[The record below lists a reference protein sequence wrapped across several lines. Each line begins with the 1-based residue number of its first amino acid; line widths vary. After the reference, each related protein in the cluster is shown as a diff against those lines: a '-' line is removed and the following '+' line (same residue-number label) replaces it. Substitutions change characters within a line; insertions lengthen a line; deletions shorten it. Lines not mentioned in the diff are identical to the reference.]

1 MPSASTRQTLAR
13 QWELLKRLPGRGQG
27 RTAKELTEILHD
39 AGFAVS
45 KRQVERD
52 LGDLLESFPLECSDD
67 QLPYRWRWAPG
78 ASTHIPGLSLADAL
92 SLHLI
97 EETLRPL
104 LPASVLQAIEP
115 RLRQAEAKLSEHH
128 QAPLSRWA
136 EKVRCI
142 PPAMPLLA
150 PKVDPDVLATVQAAL
165 LQERQLEALYRGME
179 AAEPRTLTLHPLGLV
194 QRGPVTY
201 LIATAFDYPDRRLYA
216 LQRFTEALMTER
228 RIVAHSPFDL
238 DRFIARGGLQFVSV
252 SKRIRLQLRVSEALA
267 RILEET
273 PLGEDQECTIRGEEH
288 RVQVSVPDSWQL
300 RWWILSQG
308 EGVEVQRP
316 AALRREIAATLR
328 QALVA
333 YQDPE

>member
-13 QWELLKRLPGRGQG
+13 QWELLKRLPGRGEG
-27 RTAKELTEILHD
+27 RTARELTELLHD

-52 LGDLLESFPLECSDD
+52 LLDLRESFPLECIDE

-104 LPASVLQAIEP
+104 LPGSVLQAIEP
-115 RLRQAEAKLSEHH
+115 RLRQAEAKLSEHRR
-128 QAPLSRWA
+128 APLSRWA

-142 PPAMPLLA
+142 APAMPLLA
-150 PKVDPDVLATVQAAL
+150 PKVDPEVLATVQAAL
-165 LQERQLEALYRGME
+165 LQEYQLEVLYRGME
-179 AAEPRTLTLHPLGLV
+179 APEARPLTLHPLGLV

-216 LQRFTEALMTER
+216 LQRFTQATMTER
-228 RIVAHSPFDL
+228 RIVTNRPFHL
-238 DRFIARGGLQFVSV
+238 DRYIAWGGLQFIHVT
-252 SKRIRLQLRVSEALA
+252 KRIRLQLRVSEVLA

-273 PLGEDQECTIRGEEH
+273 PLGEDQEYTTRGGDRQVH
-288 RVQVSVPDSWQL
+288 VSVPDSWQL

-308 EGVEVQRP
+308 EEVQVLRP
-316 AALRREIAATLR
+316 AALRREIAATLE
-328 QALVA
+328 QAWKA
-333 YQDPE
+333 YRIPA